1 MSKQW
6 LFNIV
11 SLTLIVVLL
20 FFWAYSYARLK
31 GEVKALEA
39 DNKFLTD
46 QMKVK
51 DEASKIRQE
60 EYQKLEDNYKEL
72 NQQLED
78 IKDEDSKNWLS
89 GSIPT
94 NVDNTIPY

>member
-11 SLTLIVVLL
+11 SLIIIVVLV
-20 FFWAYSYARLK
+20 FFWAYSYIRLK

-46 QMKVK
+46 RMKVK

>member
-11 SLTLIVVLL
+11 SLIIMVVLV
-20 FFWAYSYARLK
+20 FFWAYSYTRLK

-46 QMKVK
+46 RMKVK

-89 GSIPT
+89 GNIPT